1 MSFLLGL
8 LNCFLHWGFSVFE
21 LHLLVPFSLGHYFSQ
36 EDERQTSEDC
46 VLRVLPEPDHDTEL
60 REAQP
65 AWLPEDHEEV
75 RQEPQLQGQ
84 LQYILQVASIFS
96 TIHLKIFRKGPNGKM
111 KPSLHLN

>member
-1 MSFLLGL
+1 MLTLLLFFIGPL
-8 LNCFLHWGFSVFE
+8 PWALLHWNIN
-21 LHLLVPFSLGHYFSQ
+21 Q
-36 EDERQTSEDC
+36 EDERQASEDG
-46 VLRVLPEPDHDTEL
+46 VLRVLPQPDYDTEL

-84 LQYILQVASIFS
+84 LNNILQDASIFS
-96 TIHLKIFRKGPNGKM
+96 TIHSKIFRKEPNGKM

>member
-1 MSFLLGL
+1 MLSTGPFYHGTFPYLGFTIIFLI
-8 LNCFLHWGFSVFE
+8 VT
-21 LHLLVPFSLGHYFSQ
+21 SQ
-36 EDERQTSEDC
+36 EDERQASEDG
-46 VLRVLPEPDHDTEL
+46 VLRVLPQLDHDTEL
-60 REAQP
+60 REAQL